1 MVVRVVD
8 LVKVDAEEK
17 VDVHRETAIA
27 RPEKVMA
34 TVPVTDLVGQPP
46 KNKAESCKAIS
57 RMKSECPIGG
67 QSGCRSGFFIGAA

>member
-27 RPEKVMA
+27 RPEKVIA
-34 TVPVTDLVGQPP
+34 TATGTDLVGRQP
-46 KNKAESCKAIS
+46 KNKGRKL
-57 RMKSECPIGG
+57 
-67 QSGCRSGFFIGAA
+67 QSDRPDEI